1 MSQNKKP
8 RNGSGKPDHAPDGV
22 TPRRRRRL
30 PVRAELKLDDNLP
43 ANEHHPLGNSAPE
56 ARTAGRHRIIGSV
69 LARLARAGM
78 RRRA

>member
-8 RNGSGKPDHAPDGV
+8 RNGSRKPDHAPDGV
-22 TPRRRRRL
+22 APRRRRRL
-30 PVRAELKLDDNLP
+30 PDRAVLHLDDALA
-43 ANEHHPLGNSAPE
+43 ANEHHPLGKAAPE
-56 ARTAGRHRIIGSV
+56 ARTAGRQKLIGSV